1 VTVDHV
7 RYFAAAPFSLLQQF
21 CTTGRGIRNY
31 CCCEHLIV
39 SELNNAYI
47 TEQEYFSTGF
57 ELLSFT
63 WQFASRSP

>member
-1 VTVDHV
+1 MCDI
-7 RYFAAAPFSLLQQF
+7 LLQHLF
-21 CTTGRGIRNY
+21 L
-31 CCCEHLIV
+31 CCSSFVRPVVEFVIIAVVNISLSL